1 MLLLILS
8 PLLKIIFGNIIVM
21 FVSSLLILLLH
32 PPPIPPSGV
41 IFYPN
46 SIKNRTTL
54 HYPKD
59 DNSRIWFLCRIIAT
73 TIVRLTYVNLYY
85 NYIDLVQVGVS
96 IKYNYILFLIVI
108 IQVVE
113 YGYFVL

>member
-1 MLLLILS
+1 MIILS
-8 PLLKIIFGNIIVM
+8 STKAKKEIIFLAFI
-21 FVSSLLILLLH
+21 SSLILLLH

-41 IFYPN
+41 VFYPT

-73 TIVRLTYVNLYY
+73 TIVRLTYINLYY